1 MNIYSVRV
9 LVTSLEFQSNL
20 LCYYAV
26 TFWPYT
32 DWFCNAKNIAK
43 SEYVTVPE
51 RIGQNE
57 EPASKNEE
65 RAGKEPC
72 SAPKVYLN
80 EAKYHCIYFSA
91 CNYGFSL

>member
-1 MNIYSVRV
+1 M
-9 LVTSLEFQSNL
+9 TSLEFQSNL

-26 TFWPYT
+26 AFWPIT
-32 DWFCNAKNIAK
+32 DWFCNAKSSAK

-65 RAGKEPC
+65 RAG
-72 SAPKVYLN
+72 
-80 EAKYHCIYFSA
+80 
-91 CNYGFSL
+91 